1 MVRVKQCPRNLTEVL
16 AASSKLRCGRD
27 VYGNSQYMCLPN
39 VQKSSLVEFCY
50 GDVMGMQEKGNCLEV
65 SEGELFLKSCTT
77 FENGCPK
84 EHFKNTDFYKYP
96 ACQIIDTIHNCYK
109 SESSCHG
116 ENIKVEVD
124 GARSLPS
131 DFYIFLIYIVILF
144 LLLIFVV
151 LFSWRRKQV
160 KNVQLVQ
167 KCKSGMNKT

>member
-84 EHFKNTDFYKYP
+84 EHFKNTDFYKYLIWNMHLKNGVGV
-96 ACQIIDTIHNCYK
+96 QIETLK
-109 SESSCHG
+109 T
-116 ENIKVEVD
+116 
-124 GARSLPS
+124 L
-131 DFYIFLIYIVILF
+131 
-144 LLLIFVV
+144 
-151 LFSWRRKQV
+151 
-160 KNVQLVQ
+160 KNY
-167 KCKSGMNKT
+167 S